1 MYRSHIDKIEL
12 ISFILKIA
20 CGSLKKMCANKTV
33 VECAKLRLLVTPASI
48 HPTNGADT
56 IYRPL
61 QRMFKHDSLSRTL
74 IFHQSK
80 SWSPQ
85 IPFQNY
91 IVVCILQAMRYAL
104 RWSYQRL
111 QNWWENLEVSLWIPV
126 QCWTGHNFCQT
137 SYRGICVS
145 FSSFFIRCN
154 CINGQESCNW
164 EDEQKVGKAK

>member
-1 MYRSHIDKIEL
+1 
-12 ISFILKIA
+12 
-20 CGSLKKMCANKTV
+20 MCANKTV

-126 QCWTGHNFCQT
+126 QCWAGHNFCQT

-145 FSSFFIRCN
+145 FLLFFYQVQLHKWPRKL
-154 CINGQESCNW
+154 QLRRWTESRKSEIGDTSVQRW
-164 EDEQKVGKAK
+164 YYRL

>member
-1 MYRSHIDKIEL
+1 
-12 ISFILKIA
+12 
-20 CGSLKKMCANKTV
+20 MCANKTV

-145 FSSFFIRCN
+145 FSSFFYQVQLHKWPRKL
-154 CINGQESCNW
+154 QLRRWTESRKSEIGDTSVQRW
-164 EDEQKVGKAK
+164 YYRL